1 MLQDTVK
8 KMEEAINRINAA
20 QGDKKQELL
29 GLLSVLKS
37 EVGKLAQTHE
47 EHARSIAGFAEM
59 AAREATRQRKSPGL
73 LEHSLKGLALSAEEF
88 EGSHPKLV
96 ETVNE
101 ICAMLARLG
110 I

>member
-8 KMEEAINRINAA
+8 KIEEAIGRINSV
-20 QGDKKQELL
+20 QGGQKQELL

-37 EVGKLAQTHE
+37 EVGRLAQTHE
-47 EHARSIAGFAEM
+47 EHAHSIAGFAEL
-59 AAREATRQRKSPGL
+59 AAREATRRQKSPGL
-73 LEHSLKGLALSAEEF
+73 LDHSLKGLALSAAEF
-88 EGSHPKLV
+88 EGSHPRLV
-96 ETVNE
+96 DTINE